1 MSSVELDNLVGR
13 MAVLGRAY
21 GASMNSTGGLRN
33 VTDFGLGVGVL
44 AIRERESL
52 HPMMR
57 VSTTIPVEVKG
68 TYNSTVRQGTEQM
81 GVLFCHDVC
90 CRMIIF
96 EVHYNILYTRTNSF
110 DMFAHTSIYRLY
122 E

>member
-1 MSSVELDNLVGR
+1 MSSVELDSLVGR

-52 HPMMR
+52 QPMVR
-57 VSTTIPVEVKG
+57 VSTTIPAEVKG
-68 TYNSTVRQGTEQM
+68 TYNSTVRQGTKQNC
-81 GVLFCHDVC
+81 VLLFHVC

-96 EVHYNILYTRTNSF
+96 EVHYNVLYTRT
-110 DMFAHTSIYRLY
+110 
-122 E
+122 